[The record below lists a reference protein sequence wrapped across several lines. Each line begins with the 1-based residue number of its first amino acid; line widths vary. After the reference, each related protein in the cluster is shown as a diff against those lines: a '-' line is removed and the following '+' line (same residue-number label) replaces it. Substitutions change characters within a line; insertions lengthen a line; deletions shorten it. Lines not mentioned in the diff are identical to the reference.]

1 MDINPYRFEA
11 PFAAYEFATF
21 QRKAGVRLVLISTAW
36 LRSEGARDADEDD
49 ADEEEEE
56 EGMPSELH
64 LYWSMRLRP
73 LLHTPCIVALCNR
86 TGTER
91 GTAFAGQSCV
101 MSLLEPTVL
110 GKLGADHQGVLV
122 VDAPMP

>member
-11 PFAAYEFATF
+11 PFTAYEFATI

-36 LRSEGARDADEDD
+36 LRSESARDDDEDD
-49 ADEEEEE
+49 GED

-91 GTAFAGQSCV
+91 GTEFAGQSCV

-122 VDAPMP
+122 VDAPTP